1 MAWIVLESIEVSLLM
16 LCKGTPVMRLRMG
29 SRFLTWPPCRL
40 SYLVSTCLP
49 GGVENTVETPEH
61 GERQDDL
68 AVLRLLVI
76 APEQIGDAPDKAG
89 DLIET
94 LKFAYSIAV

>member
-1 MAWIVLESIEVSLLM
+1 
-16 LCKGTPVMRLRMG
+16 MRLRMG

-40 SYLVSTCLP
+40 VPGQHLLP

-76 APEQIGDAPDKAG
+76 APEQSAMPQIK
-89 DLIET
+89 LVIS
-94 LKFAYSIAV
+94 LKL